1 MPPVRWADGSICSIL
16 TIVKGCRQ
24 KAFAALFA
32 MHEWQMRLFFYFY
45 GFFCEKFKHFSYFCI
60 NWEKVVLNAEVV

>member
-1 MPPVRWADGSICSIL
+1 M
-16 TIVKGCRQ
+16 VKGRRH

-32 MHEWQMRLFFYFY
+32 MLEWQMRLFFYFY